1 MLPEYF
7 VFIGVIIT
15 AVGGLSYLIDTIR
28 GKVQPNR
35 VTWVLWALAPWITF
49 FAQRVQEV
57 GSQSL
62 LPFSIGF
69 IPTLVV
75 VASLFNKK
83 AKWEIHRFDFICGGL
98 SILGLIL
105 WLMTRVGNIA
115 IIFSILSDF
124 LATIPTLRKAY
135 LSPETESFKAYFLNM
150 LGAGIIVLAIHDW
163 RFANAAFSV
172 YFLLNTVLILAFLK
186 LRFGKKAVTS

>member
-7 VFIGVIIT
+7 VYIGVIIT
-15 AVGGLSYLIDTIR
+15 ALGGISYLIDTIK

-49 FAQRVQEV
+49 FAQRVQSV

-62 LPFSIGF
+62 LPLSIGF
-69 IPTLVV
+69 IPTLI
-75 VASLFNKK
+75 VAASFLNKK
-83 AKWEIHRFDFICGGL
+83 AKWEIHRFDLICGGL

-105 WLMTRVGNIA
+105 WLITRAGDIA
-115 IIFSILSDF
+115 IIFSILADF
-124 LATIPTLRKAY
+124 LATIPTLRKAH

-150 LGAGIIVLAIHDW
+150 LGAGIVVLAIHDW

-172 YFLLNTVLILAFLK
+172 YFLLNTVLILTFLK
-186 LRFGKKAVTS
+186 FRFGKKSSS